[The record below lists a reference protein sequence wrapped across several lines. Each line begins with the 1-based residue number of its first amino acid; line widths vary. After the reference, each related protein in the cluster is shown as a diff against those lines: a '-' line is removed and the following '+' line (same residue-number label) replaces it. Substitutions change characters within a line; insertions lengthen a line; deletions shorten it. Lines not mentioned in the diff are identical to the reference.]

1 MTKTRLFFGSL
12 MLCLGALLVSALHN
26 PPAQSDTDIDGTL
39 IRPGT
44 MPGNRLTTAAAI
56 ARTQLAQIPN
66 VEYAITPFDWR
77 IWDSGALLGTA
88 AADDLGIVYGTFGTG
103 VYTVQAGD
111 LKAAGATTRRAVIQ
125 LRLPETYDDG
135 QTVTVRL
142 RAGMKTTV
150 ADTSCTI
157 DLEGYECGTS
167 GLVSGSDLVT
177 TAAQNMNSL
186 TAADFSFTV
195 TPDSLVA
202 GDVVE
207 FRVSITCT
215 DGATGTAVIPC
226 LWRSALLYDL
236 RG

>member
-1 MTKTRLFFGSL
+1 MKKTRLILGFL
-12 MLCLGALLVSALHN
+12 MLALGALFVSSLHN
-26 PPAQSDTDIDGTL
+26 PPAWSDSDIDGAL

-44 MPGNRLTTAAAI
+44 MPGNRLTSAAAI
-56 ARTQLAQIPN
+56 ARAQLAQLPN
-66 VEYAITPFDWR
+66 VERAITPFEWR
-77 IWDSGALLGTA
+77 VWDSGALLGSA
-88 AADDLGIVYGTFGTG
+88 ASDDLGIVYGTFGTG
-103 VYTVQAGD
+103 IYTVQAGD
-111 LKAAGATTRRAVIQ
+111 LKAAGATTRRAIIQ

-135 QTVTVRL
+135 QTVTIRL

-157 DLEGYECGTS
+157 DLEAYEVGTG

-177 TAAQNMNSL
+177 TAASSMNSL

-202 GDVVE
+202 GDVIEV
-207 FRVSITCT
+207 RLSITCT
-215 DGATGTAVIPC
+215 DGATGTAVIPV
-226 LWRSALLYDL
+226 LYRAALLYDL